1 MDHGFSGQK
10 PPCTN
15 IPFLAHNRSTSPSVA
30 NRDHG
35 DEVEEVRDV
44 AHQPTSSGQVADL
57 EYLGHTRQVS
67 LAPPKPSTLVP
78 GFMLDRYELLCPIAK
93 GGMAEVWI
101 ARLHGKRGFQ
111 KLVAVKSILPE
122 YAGDHAFQQMFL
134 DEAHISAGIEHG
146 NVAQILDLGEQH
158 DALYIV
164 MEYVDGESLSRLQRI
179 LVKKA
184 FSVPQG
190 VVLRILSDVCQGL
203 HAAHELRDKNG
214 SLLNVVHRD
223 VSPQNILVTDKGVSK
238 LIDFGIAKARDR
250 VAGETS
256 SGLLKGK
263 IQYMAPEQA
272 IGGALDR
279 RADVWA
285 IGAILYHLLAGK
297 PPYDAD
303 NQMATLR
310 LLTSGRPP
318 LPLPNGVHPAVTAVV
333 RKALAFKPENRF
345 DTALQMHKALEAAMV
360 TAGLATS
367 TADVGMFVS
376 EHLHSRSADRRR
388 AIDIALAAA
397 AERER
402 VNLMLEPSEPSNSG
416 MLKLGPNTMA
426 GLTPA
431 PVPKDLNYA
440 LPDFLEPATV
450 AAGDTFRSP
459 DQTDGAFGST
469 PAPQTAPRGRSKV
482 ALIAGIG
489 ALAIVGIVVAFA
501 LGRGSGEGRT
511 ATQGATQPT
520 TPPTTT
526 KAAPPPSATVEPAAS
541 ASATE
546 QAVASASAAP
556 SASAPATPPP
566 TATTVT
572 TAAPPPTTKPTFV
585 APKPTGKPTSTATK
599 PARPFDDGF

>member
-1 MDHGFSGQK
+1 
-10 PPCTN
+10 
-15 IPFLAHNRSTSPSVA
+15 
-30 NRDHG
+30 
-35 DEVEEVRDV
+35 
-44 AHQPTSSGQVADL
+44 
-57 EYLGHTRQVS
+57 
-67 LAPPKPSTLVP
+67 
-78 GFMLDRYELLCPIAK
+78 MLDRYELLCPIAK

-164 MEYVDGESLSRLQRI
+164 MEYVDGESLSRLQRT

-203 HAAHELRDKNG
+203 HAAHELRDKTGN
-214 SLLNVVHRD
+214 LLNVVHRD

-285 IGAILYHLLAGK
+285 IGAILYHLLSGK

-303 NQMATLR
+303 NQLATLR

-318 LPLPNGVHPAVTAVV
+318 LPLPGTVDPAVATVV
-333 RKALAFKPENRF
+333 RKALAFKPENRY
-345 DTALQMHKALEAAMV
+345 DTALDLHKALEAAM
-360 TAGLATS
+360 ASAALMTS
-367 TADVGMFVS
+367 TADVGAFVS
-376 EHLHSRSADRRR
+376 EHLYSRSADRRR
-388 AIDIALAAA
+388 AIDLALSAA

-402 VNLMLEPSEPSNSG
+402 VNVLLEPDSRSNSG
-416 MLKLGPNTMA
+416 MLKLGVNTMA

-431 PVPKDLNYA
+431 PVPKDLEYG
-440 LPDFLEPATV
+440 LPEFQEPATV
-450 AAGDTFRSP
+450 AAGERHGSP

-469 PAPQTAPRGRSKV
+469 PAPHTVPAGRSKLLLIGV
-482 ALIAGIG
+482 AAVLGVVGIG
-489 ALAIVGIVVAFA
+489 AAFA
-501 LGRGSGEGRT
+501 LGRGSGVGRAA
-511 ATQGATQPT
+511 ATGSAP
-520 TPPTTT
+520 
-526 KAAPPPSATVEPAAS
+526 AAVAPPNSTAIAPATVEPS
-541 ASATE
+541 A
-546 QAVASASAAP
+546 
-556 SASAPATPPP
+556 
-566 TATTVT
+566 
-572 TAAPPPTTKPTFV
+572 
-585 APKPTGKPTSTATK
+585 
-599 PARPFDDGF
+599 

>member
-1 MDHGFSGQK
+1 V
-10 PPCTN
+10 
-15 IPFLAHNRSTSPSVA
+15 L
-30 NRDHG
+30 
-35 DEVEEVRDV
+35 
-44 AHQPTSSGQVADL
+44 VADP
-57 EYLGHTRQVS
+57 EYLGHTKGVS

-164 MEYVDGESLSRLQRI
+164 MEYVDGESLSRLQRV

-318 LPLPNGVHPAVTAVV
+318 LPLPGAVPAAVSAVV

-345 DTALQMHKALEAAMV
+345 ATALEMHKALEAAMV
-360 TAGLATS
+360 AAGLTTS
-367 TADVGMFVS
+367 TADVGMFVT
-376 EHLHSRSADRRR
+376 EHLHARSADRRR
-388 AIDIALAAA
+388 AIDLALAAA

-426 GLTPA
+426 GLIPA

-440 LPDFLEPATV
+440 LPDFQEPATV
-450 AAGDTFRSP
+450 AGGEMYRSP
-459 DQTDGAFGST
+459 DHTDGAFGST
-469 PAPQTAPRGRSKV
+469 PAPQTSARSRSKA
-482 ALIAGIG
+482 ALIAGVG
-489 ALAIVGIVVAFA
+489 ALAIAGVITAFV
-501 LGRGSGEGRT
+501 LGRGSGEGRAASQPSAPATTAPATTGKTT
-511 ATQGATQPT
+511 AT
-520 TPPTTT
+520 
-526 KAAPPPSATVEPAAS
+526 SAAS
-541 ASATE
+541 ASATGE
-546 QAVASASAAP
+546 PTTSASAAELPAGTASAAP
-556 SASAPATPPP
+556 SASAPTTAPPATTTAPAFTAATP
-566 TATTVT
+566 T
-572 TAAPPPTTKPTFV
+572 TTKPVVV